1 MEIVFLDEDRAVAF
15 EAKVRKL
22 LEDDDMQVVS
32 ETEVRD
38 ILASMTPGDPLQA
51 TREGD
56 GSATR

>member
-1 MEIVFLDEDRAVAF
+1 MEIVFHDEDRAAAF

-38 ILASMTPGDPLQA
+38 MLATMTPGEPSP
-51 TREGD
+51 G
-56 GSATR
+56 G